1 MRRRSLGGTPAAF
14 AEDPATLN
22 HITRQEST
30 MLSDASKLKC
40 QETILGT
47 LGNTPLVRLNK
58 VTRGFKG
65 HYFAKVEYF
74 NPGGSVKDRIG
85 LVIIEEAEREGRLRA
100 GGTIVEATSGNT
112 GMGLAIAA
120 AIKGYKCVFTMPDK
134 MSMEKIRL
142 LRAFGAEVIVTPT
155 AVPHDSPEGY
165 TEVAKRIVRETPN
178 SILANQYFNPKN
190 PEAHY
195 NTTGPEIWDQT
206 GGQID
211 YFVCGVGTGG
221 TISGVGQYLKE
232 KNPKIKI
239 IGTDPRG
246 SVLREYFYTKK
257 FSHELKTYKV
267 EGIGQDWLP
276 GTLNFDV
283 IDDMVEATDKES
295 FLMARRLTREEGIF
309 VGGSCGTAM
318 AGALKY
324 AERMKDTDVMVILFP
339 DTGER
344 YLSKIYNDDWM
355 RENGFLIP
363 DRITAR
369 YVLQSKA
376 KKVPQLIAIDPSTT
390 VRRALDL
397 FKEHDVSQLP
407 VLDKGRPVGT
417 IIDNDLMSAV
427 LEDNSRLDA
436 EVKELMKPPFPV
448 IGAASP
454 IEHAIDFLKRKDS
467 AVLIEEDHKLVG
479 ILTRYDI
486 IEYMAR

>member
-1 MRRRSLGGTPAAF
+1 
-14 AEDPATLN
+14 
-22 HITRQEST
+22 
-30 MLSDASKLKC
+30 MLTDIKKMKFH
-40 QETILGT
+40 ETILGT

-58 VTRGFKG
+58 MTRGYKG
-65 HYFAKVEYF
+65 HYFAKVESF

-85 LVIIEEAEREGRLRA
+85 LEIVEEAEREGRLRP

-112 GMGLAIAA
+112 GLGLAIVA
-120 AIKGYKCVFTMPDK
+120 AIKGYRCIFTMPDK

-142 LRAFGAEVIVTPT
+142 LRAFGGEVIITPT
-155 AVPHDSPEGY
+155 AVPHDSPESY

-195 NTTGPEIWDQT
+195 KTTGPEIWEQT

-221 TISGVGQYLKE
+221 TISGAGKYLKE
-232 KNPKIKI
+232 KNPNVKVVGI
-239 IGTDPRG
+239 DPRG
-246 SVLREYFYTKK
+246 SILREYFYTKK
-257 FSHELKTYKV
+257 YSPVLKTYKV

-283 IDDMVEATDKES
+283 IDDLVEATDKES
-295 FLMARRLTREEGIF
+295 FLMARRLTRDEGIF
-309 VGGSCGTAM
+309 VGGSAGTAM

-324 AERMKDTDVMVILFP
+324 ADRMKENEVMVILLP

-344 YLSKIYNDDWM
+344 YLSKVFNDDWM

-363 DRITAR
+363 DRITVR

-376 KKVPQLIAIDPSTT
+376 KKVQQLIAIDPAATI
-390 VRRALDL
+390 RKALDL

-407 VLDKGRPVGT
+407 VIEKGKAVGMV
-417 IIDNDLMSAV
+417 IDNDLMSAA
-427 LEDNSRLDA
+427 LADHTQLDA
-436 EVKELMKPPFPV
+436 PVSKFMKPPFPT
-448 IGAASP
+448 IGDAAP
-454 IEHAIDFLKRKDS
+454 IEHAIDYLKKKDS
-467 AVLIEEDHKLVG
+467 AVLIEEDQKIVG
-479 ILTRYDI
+479 ILTRYDV